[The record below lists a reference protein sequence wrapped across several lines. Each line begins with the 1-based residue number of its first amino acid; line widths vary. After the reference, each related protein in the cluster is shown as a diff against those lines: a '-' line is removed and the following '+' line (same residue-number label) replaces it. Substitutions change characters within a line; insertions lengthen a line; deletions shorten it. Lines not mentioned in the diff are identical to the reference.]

1 MKPEIEIFRDYVR
14 KKRLRNTPER
24 ELIIEEIFSSQNHFD
39 IDELYLRLREKN
51 QKVSKAS
58 IYRTIPLLIESGLVQ
73 EVFFED
79 GHLHYEHIHGREH
92 HCHLHCLNCR
102 KIVEFQ
108 DRHLE
113 SIEKRLGRKFNFDII
128 SHKLEVYGY
137 CEECRKDKR
146 GR

>member
-1 MKPEIEIFRDYVR
+1 MRPEIEIFRDYVR

-24 ELIIEEIFSSQNHFD
+24 ELIIEEIFSKQDHFD

-51 QKVSKAS
+51 QKISKAS
-58 IYRTIPLLIESGLVQ
+58 IYRTIPLLIESGLIQ

-79 GHLHYEHIHGREH
+79 RHLHYEHIHGREH

-102 KIVEFQ
+102 KIIEFQ
-108 DRHLE
+108 DRHLKI
-113 SIEKRLGRKFNFDII
+113 IEKGLSWKFKFDIT

-137 CEECRKDKR
+137 CEKCKKDKK

>member
-1 MKPEIEIFRDYVR
+1 MKPQIQIFRDYVR

-24 ELIIEEIFSSQNHFD
+24 ELIIEEIFSKQDHFD
-39 IDELYLRLREKN
+39 IDELYLRLWKKN
-51 QKVSKAS
+51 QKISKAS

-79 GHLHYEHIHGREH
+79 GHFHYEHIHGRGH
-92 HCHLHCLNCR
+92 HCHLRCLNCR
-102 KIVEFQ
+102 KIIEFQ
-108 DRHLE
+108 DRRLKT
-113 SIEKRLGRKFNFDII
+113 IEKKLGQKFNFDVT

-137 CEECRKDKR
+137 CEKCRKDKK

>member
-1 MKPEIEIFRDYVR
+1 MKPQIEIFRYYVR

-24 ELIIEEIFSSQNHFD
+24 ELIIEEIFSKQDHFD

-51 QKVSKAS
+51 RKISKAS

-79 GHLHYEHIHGREH
+79 GHFHYEHMHGREH
-92 HCHLHCLNCR
+92 HCHLYCLTCR
-102 KIVEFQ
+102 KIVEFR
-108 DRHLE
+108 DRYLKT
-113 SIEKRLGRKFNFDII
+113 IEEKLSRKFNFDITN
-128 SHKLEVYGY
+128 HKLEVYGY
-137 CEECRKDKR
+137 CEKCRKDKK